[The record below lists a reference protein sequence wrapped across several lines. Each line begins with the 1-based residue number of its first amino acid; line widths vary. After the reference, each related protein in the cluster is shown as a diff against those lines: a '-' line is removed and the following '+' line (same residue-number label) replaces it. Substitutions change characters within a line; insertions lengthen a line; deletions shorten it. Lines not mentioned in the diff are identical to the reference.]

1 MQQILRI
8 KLLKL
13 LKKERYEVIQVKTA
27 LEVIA
32 EAISALQMQVCTSDN
47 KMKTTQSFSFQ
58 GSTSKL

>member
-47 KMKTTQSFSFQ
+47 KMKTIQSFSFQ